1 MLTLLFFVLIE
12 SSHVSSKIK
21 LGSNMYVLVWVCL
34 DVCLFVFFFCL
45 FLFWTAGSV
54 KGCFYDYLMQEL
66 SLNDGSKHKLGL
78 RLES

>member
-12 SSHVSSKIK
+12 SSYVSSKIK

-45 FLFWTAGSV
+45 FLFWTARSV